1 MKLKILMEEMNLYKI
16 SGMKDPFEELSLKF
30 LISPGLNY
38 LGINL

>member
-1 MKLKILMEEMNLYKI
+1 MEKMNQYKI

-30 LISPGLNY
+30 LFSPGLSY